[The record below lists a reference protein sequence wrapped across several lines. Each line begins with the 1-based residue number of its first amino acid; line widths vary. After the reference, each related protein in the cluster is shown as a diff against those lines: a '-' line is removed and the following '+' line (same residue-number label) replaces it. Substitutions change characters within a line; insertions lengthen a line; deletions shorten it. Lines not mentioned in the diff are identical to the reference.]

1 MSPSLRESIR
11 IGLSPDRV
19 IFARYSR
26 GLRPKVLQ
34 KGTLSLEA
42 GIAGEPWQAALAAL
56 PKLLQTHAQRTAD
69 AAVVLSNHFV
79 RYVLLD
85 ANERISNREEWL
97 EYASHRFEKTYG
109 ARARDWDI
117 QVAET
122 GSSHPRLAS
131 AIDRALLEAIVA
143 AFKNGRVRLRSIQP
157 HLMTAFN
164 QALPAMPESAFW
176 FVLQEPG
183 RLLLGL
189 VRDGAWRSV
198 RGRQANGLWR
208 GELAQIVERESAL
221 LAPDDPCREVLVCAL
236 ETVEPGATD
245 GFKFT
250 ATPSPLAGE
259 DRSYAMVC
267 A

>member
-1 MSPSLRESIR
+1 LRESIR
-11 IGLSPDRV
+11 IGISPDRV
-19 IFARYSR
+19 VLARYSR
-26 GLRPKVLQ
+26 GLRPKLLE

-42 GIAGEPWQAALAAL
+42 VTAAEPWQAALAAL
-56 PKLLQTHAQRTAD
+56 PKLLQTHAQRSAD
-69 AAVVLSNHFV
+69 AIVVLSNHFV

-85 ANERISNREEWL
+85 ANDRISTREEGL

-109 ARARDWDI
+109 ERARDWNI
-117 QVAET
+117 QVAEA
-122 GSSHPRLAS
+122 GPAHPRLAS
-131 AIDRALLEAIVA
+131 AIDRALLEAIAA
-143 AFKNGRVRLRSIQP
+143 AFRNRRVRLRSIQP
-157 HLMTAFN
+157 HLMAAFN
-164 QALPAMPESAFW
+164 QALPAMRESSFW

-189 VRDGAWRSV
+189 IRDGAWRSV
-198 RGRQANGLWR
+198 RGRQANGLWC

-221 LAPDDPCREVLVCAL
+221 LAPEEPCRDVLVCAL

-250 ATPSPLAGE
+250 IPASTLPVE
-259 DRSYAMVC
+259 DRIYAMVC